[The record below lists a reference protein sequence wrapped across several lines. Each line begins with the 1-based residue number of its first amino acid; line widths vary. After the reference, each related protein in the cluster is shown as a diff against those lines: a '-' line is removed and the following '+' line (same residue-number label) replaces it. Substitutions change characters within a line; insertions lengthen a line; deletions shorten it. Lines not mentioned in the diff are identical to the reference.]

1 MKKLIFFS
9 MFLIFARVGM
19 SMGFSATPVG
29 IGNFFLGAPSIT
41 ESNLNQ
47 VLGLLVGA
55 DGQPGS
61 AGVSGANG
69 INGING
75 LPGVPGL
82 PGSPGSP
89 GSPGLPGAQ
98 GVKGDLG
105 APGSPGLPGLPGA
118 PGAPGSPGSPGRDG
132 GVGSVGLGGGEVSI
146 GTCDASVNI
155 AAAQEFTGSGF
166 KLSTVTVSN
175 IDATACA
182 GFKATVY
189 LTKKSTEQTYS
200 CTQVIGSTSLL
211 FTISSGACASIPT
224 LLMND
229 LGDKIGLEFTEGTSA

>member
-1 MKKLIFFS
+1 MKKLIFF
-9 MFLIFARVGM
+9 MTFLIFTRIGM
-19 SMGFSATPVG
+19 GLGISAAPIG

-55 DGQPGS
+55 DGQPGP

-75 LPGVPGL
+75 LPGVS
-82 PGSPGSP
+82 GSQ
-89 GSPGLPGAQ
+89 GLPGAQ
-98 GVKGDLG
+98 GVKGD
-105 APGSPGLPGLPGA
+105 PGA
-118 PGAPGSPGSPGRDG
+118 PGVAGAPGVPGVPGKDG

-155 AAAQEFTGSGF
+155 SATQTFSATGF
-166 KLSTVTVSN
+166 KLATVKVSN

-182 GFKATVY
+182 GFEATIH
-189 LTKKSTEQTYS
+189 LTNGVVPYS
-200 CTQVIGSTSLL
+200 CTLPIGVADFLVFNLPAGCGSNP
-211 FTISSGACASIPT
+211 PT
-224 LLMND
+224 DILMNA
-229 LGDKIGLEFTEGTSA
+229 LADKIGLEFTKPI

>member
-1 MKKLIFFS
+1 LIFTR
-9 MFLIFARVGM
+9 IGM
-19 SMGFSATPVG
+19 SLGFSAAPVG

-55 DGQPGS
+55 DGQPGP

-82 PGSPGSP
+82 SGSQ
-89 GSPGLPGAQ
+89 GLPGAQ
-98 GVKGDLG
+98 GVKGE
-105 APGSPGLPGLPGA
+105 PGLPGTPGA
-118 PGAPGSPGSPGRDG
+118 PGVAGAPGKDG

-182 GFKATVY
+182 GFRATIY

-224 LLMND
+224 LIMND
-229 LGDKIGLEFTEGTSA
+229 LGDKIGLEFKEPTSA

>member
-9 MFLIFARVGM
+9 LFLIFTRIGM
-19 SMGFSATPVG
+19 SLGFSAAPVG

-55 DGQPGS
+55 DGQPGP

-75 LPGVPGL
+75 LPGVPGSS
-82 PGSPGSP
+82 GSQ
-89 GSPGLPGAQ
+89 GLPGAQ
-98 GVKGDLG
+98 GVKGE
-105 APGSPGLPGLPGA
+105 PGLPGTPGA
-118 PGAPGSPGSPGRDG
+118 PGVAGAPGKDG

-182 GFKATVY
+182 GFRATIY

-224 LLMND
+224 LIMND
-229 LGDKIGLEFTEGTSA
+229 LGDKIGLEFKEPTSA

>member
-1 MKKLIFFS
+1 
-9 MFLIFARVGM
+9 M
-19 SMGFSATPVG
+19 SLGFSAAPVG

-55 DGQPGS
+55 DGQPGP

-75 LPGVPGL
+75 LPGVPGSS
-82 PGSPGSP
+82 GSQ
-89 GSPGLPGAQ
+89 GLPGAQ
-98 GVKGDLG
+98 GVKGE
-105 APGSPGLPGLPGA
+105 PGLPGTPGA
-118 PGAPGSPGSPGRDG
+118 PGVAGAPGKDG
-132 GVGSVGLGGGEVSI
+132 GVGSVGLGGGEVAI

-175 IDATACA
+175 IDAASCA
-182 GFKATVY
+182 GFRATIY

-224 LLMND
+224 LIMND
-229 LGDKIGLEFTEGTSA
+229 LGDKIGLEFTEPTSA

>member
-9 MFLIFARVGM
+9 LFLIFTRIGM
-19 SMGFSATPVG
+19 SLGFSAAPVG

-55 DGQPGS
+55 DGQAGP

-75 LPGVPGL
+75 LPGVPGSS
-82 PGSPGSP
+82 GSQ
-89 GSPGLPGAQ
+89 GLPGAQ
-98 GVKGDLG
+98 GVKGE
-105 APGSPGLPGLPGA
+105 PGLPGTPGA
-118 PGAPGSPGSPGRDG
+118 PGVAGAPGKDG
-132 GVGSVGLGGGEVSI
+132 GVGSVGLGGGEVAI

-182 GFKATVY
+182 GFQATVY
-189 LTKKSTEQTYS
+189 LTKKSSGEAYS

-224 LLMND
+224 LIMND
-229 LGDKIGLEFTEGTSA
+229 LGDKIGLEFKEPTSA

>member
-1 MKKLIFFS
+1 
-9 MFLIFARVGM
+9 M
-19 SMGFSATPVG
+19 SLGFSAAPVG

-55 DGQPGS
+55 DGQPGP

-82 PGSPGSP
+82 SGSQ
-89 GSPGLPGAQ
+89 GLPGAQ
-98 GVKGDLG
+98 GVKGD
-105 APGSPGLPGLPGA
+105 PGTPGVPGA
-118 PGAPGSPGSPGRDG
+118 PGVPGKDG
-132 GVGSVGLGGGEVSI
+132 GIGSVGLGGGEVSI

-182 GFKATVY
+182 GFRATIY

-224 LLMND
+224 LIMND
-229 LGDKIGLEFTEGTSA
+229 LGDKIGLEFKEPTSA

>member
-1 MKKLIFFS
+1 
-9 MFLIFARVGM
+9 M
-19 SMGFSATPVG
+19 SLGFSAAPVG

-55 DGQPGS
+55 DGQPGP

-75 LPGVPGL
+75 LPGV

-98 GVKGDLG
+98 GVKGD
-105 APGSPGLPGLPGA
+105 
-118 PGAPGSPGSPGRDG
+118 PGSPGSQGLPGAQGVKGDPGIPGIPGKDG
-132 GVGSVGLGGGEVSI
+132 GIGSVGLGGGEVSI

-182 GFKATVY
+182 GFRATIY

-200 CTQVIGSTSLL
+200 CTQVIGSTSLS

-229 LGDKIGLEFTEGTSA
+229 LGDKIGLEFKEPTSA

>member
-1 MKKLIFFS
+1 MKKLVFFS
-9 MFLIFARVGM
+9 LFLIFTRIGM
-19 SMGFSATPVG
+19 SLGFSAAPVG

-55 DGQPGS
+55 DGQPGP

-75 LPGVPGL
+75 LPGVPG
-82 PGSPGSP
+82 SPGSQ
-89 GSPGLPGAQ
+89 GLPGAQ
-98 GVKGDLG
+98 GVKGE
-105 APGSPGLPGLPGA
+105 PGLPGTPGA
-118 PGAPGSPGSPGRDG
+118 PGVAGAPGKDG

-175 IDATACA
+175 IDAASCA
-182 GFKATVY
+182 GFRATIY

-224 LLMND
+224 LIMND
-229 LGDKIGLEFTEGTSA
+229 LGDKIGLEFKEPTSA

>member
-9 MFLIFARVGM
+9 LFLIFTRIGM
-19 SMGFSATPVG
+19 SLGFSAAPVG
-29 IGNFFLGAPSIT
+29 IGNFFLGSPSIT

-55 DGQPGS
+55 DGQPGP

-82 PGSPGSP
+82 SGSQ
-89 GSPGLPGAQ
+89 GLPGAQ
-98 GVKGDLG
+98 GVKGE
-105 APGSPGLPGLPGA
+105 PGLPGTPGA
-118 PGAPGSPGSPGRDG
+118 PGVAGAPGKDG

-182 GFKATVY
+182 GFRATIY

-224 LLMND
+224 LIMND
-229 LGDKIGLEFTEGTSA
+229 LGDKIGLEFKEPTSA